1 MNECKYCRS
10 WTGKTS
16 ARRANVRELEREGR
30 QTARESQTGL
40 AAVHPPAGQFSSFGP
55 IRERG
60 ASAGLPP
67 LAAVDPP
74 SDGFCRCSPFFL
86 PLLSFSRSRTSPPL
100 SPHLASRPA
109 STLPPPRV
117 YFSIPTLP
125 SRISVLLETISAS
138 AVRHGCSDFC
148 SRVLR
153 SAQSAVSRL
162 TTRILSTSFK
172 PIIDTPSLPFYDLV
186 RPVHERQIYFA
197 ASYGQAA
204 RQRGA
209 LTPTS
214 IFSPKSGSWN
224 NNDCHRVAFLPI

>member
-1 MNECKYCRS
+1 MP
-10 WTGKTS
+10 
-16 ARRANVRELEREGR
+16 RRASHHLPQLILHPMG
-30 QTARESQTGL
+30 S
-40 AAVHPPAGQFSSFGP
+40 AVA
-55 IRERG
+55 
-60 ASAGLPP
+60 
-67 LAAVDPP
+67 
-74 SDGFCRCSPFFL
+74 
-86 PLLSFSRSRTSPPL
+86 LLSFFPFSLSLAPELLLPSRLTLPRDLHPPSL
-100 SPHLASRPA
+100 LHA
-109 STLPPPRV
+109 STSL
-117 YFSIPTLP
+117 SPTLP